1 MGCRLRPRHAE
12 KVQKGERMVKRKPIK
27 LMTPD
32 ERRAYN
38 RDTQRRRRARI
49 SSDPQ
54 EAKEQAAKN
63 AEYTARWLA
72 GVKADATRS
81 AAYEERQRVRN
92 REKYLRNKNSPQVE
106 NSGLQ
111 RPKNQP

>member
-1 MGCRLRPRHAE
+1 
-12 KVQKGERMVKRKPIK
+12 VKRKPIK

-38 RDTQRRRRARI
+38 RATQRRRRARI

-72 GVKADATRS
+72 RIMADAARR
-81 AAYEERQRVRN
+81 AEHLERQRIRN

-106 NSGLQ
+106 KNSLQ